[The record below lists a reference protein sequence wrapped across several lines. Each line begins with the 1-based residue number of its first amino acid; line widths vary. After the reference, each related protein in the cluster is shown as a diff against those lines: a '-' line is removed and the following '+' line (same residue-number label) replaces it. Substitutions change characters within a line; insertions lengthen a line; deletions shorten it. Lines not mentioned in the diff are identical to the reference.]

1 MNNIPDDVL
10 EEIILNKVK
19 LFTIEEY
26 YRYFRSILLELYKNI
41 GAFKKK
47 ESLDKSITLK
57 LKEKN
62 NNKSLWYIIT
72 ILIFPFHAQLSEESY
87 YEPYSNLNPL
97 CFQYLKNL
105 CYSKIKK
112 LTNLS
117 VVEQVPMDRVLP
129 VYIELCEKKM
139 ISNKE
144 RKRGILFKKSGN
156 FIQINKDKRSSLLIP
171 RPNSILPRPK
181 LNLKKISGKN
191 GPSIQP
197 LEYSNSFT
205 RLFIGETDEASIK
218 ERYLSNLIVKRQK
231 QLHLLNS
238 YGEISYMYLKKM
250 YKKLFKNEEKKGA
263 IDYDM
268 INLMNQFENDHK
280 KIDNFHRSALSSEK
294 IHHYR
299 YDSNQ
304 NSFLNALNRQKY
316 NSERHSNNRSINLK
330 RKKFK
335 YNTNSYSIKNYS
347 EMSKNNCE
355 NSIKLLNSRKST
367 QIHAIKYNLLDFI
380 KNRRKNDHLLSNR
393 RSINSCENYKYD
405 TKYNSAKTFRKSTNK
420 NFSSIIGKNEM
431 KNFSSNIMNQK
442 KRSCLVNYM
451 NKKDFFYS

>member
-19 LFTIEEY
+19 LFTTEAY
-26 YRYFRSILLELYKNI
+26 YRYFRNILLELYKNI

-72 ILIFPFHAQLSEESY
+72 ILIFPFHPQISEESY

-105 CYSKIKK
+105 CYSKMKK

-117 VVEQVPMDRVLP
+117 VVEQVPMERVLP
-129 VYIELCEKKM
+129 IYIELCEKK
-139 ISNKE
+139 IIANRE
-144 RKRGILFKKSGN
+144 RKRGILIKKKVN
-156 FIQINKDKRSSLLIP
+156 YIQINKDKRASILIP
-171 RPNSILPRPK
+171 RPNSILPRQK
-181 LNLKKISGKN
+181 LNLKKNTGKN

-205 RLFIGETDEASIK
+205 RLFIGETDEESVK

-238 YGEISYMYLKKM
+238 YDEISFMYLKKM
-250 YKKLFKNEEKKGA
+250 YIKLFKNKSKKVA
-263 IDYDM
+263 MDYDM

-294 IHHYR
+294 ISHYK
-299 YDSNQ
+299 YGFNH
-304 NSFLNALNRQKY
+304 NSSLSDLNRKK
-316 NSERHSNNRSINLK
+316 NNIEKHNNYRNINTK
-330 RKKFK
+330 RKTFK

-347 EMSKNNCE
+347 EISKNNYD
-355 NSIKLLNSRKST
+355 NSFKLLNSRKSM
-367 QIHAIKYNLLDFI
+367 QNKANKYNLLDNI
-380 KNRRKNDHLLSNR
+380 KYKRNEDHFLNKR
-393 RSINSCENYKYD
+393 NINFCENYKYD
-405 TKYNSAKTFRKSTNK
+405 EKYNSVMTYRKSKNK
-420 NFSSIIGKNEM
+420 NFASIISKNM
-431 KNFSSNIMNQK
+431 LKNFTPNIMNRKQ
-442 KRSCLVNYM
+442 RSYIVNYM